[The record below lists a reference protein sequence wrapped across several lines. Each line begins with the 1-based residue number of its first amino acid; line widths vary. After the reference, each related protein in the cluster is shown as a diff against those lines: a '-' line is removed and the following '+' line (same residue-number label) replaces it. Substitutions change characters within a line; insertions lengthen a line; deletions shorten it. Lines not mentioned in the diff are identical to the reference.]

1 VKTQNNTIKIKSA
14 RLFLSFFGVGFAP
27 KAPGTFGSAAT
38 LPLLYL
44 FGLYSNIYTLAIFTV
59 VLFIA
64 SVFIAEYAQNELHV
78 HDPGWIVMDEVLGML
93 VTYMFVFPSLDFIE
107 LFLVFV
113 IFRFFDI
120 IKIWPASY
128 FDKKIKHGL
137 GTIIDDVISA
147 IYAGIVVLLVK
158 NYYLIN

>member
-1 VKTQNNTIKIKSA
+1 MKTQNNTIKIKSA
-14 RLFLSFFGVGFAP
+14 RLFLSFFGVGFVP

-44 FGLYSNIYTLAIFTV
+44 FGLYSNIYTLAIFTFA
-59 VLFIA
+59 LFIA

>member
-1 VKTQNNTIKIKSA
+1 MKTQNNSFKLKSA

-44 FGLYSNIYTLAIFTV
+44 LGLYSNLYFLIGFTF

-64 SVFIAEYAQNELHV
+64 SVFIAEYAQNEMSV

-93 VTYMFVFPSLDFIE
+93 VTYMFIFPSLNLTELLTVFI
-107 LFLVFV
+107 V
-113 IFRFFDI
+113 FRFFDI

-147 IYAGIVVLLVK
+147 IYAGLVVLVVK
-158 NYYLIN
+158 NYYWIN